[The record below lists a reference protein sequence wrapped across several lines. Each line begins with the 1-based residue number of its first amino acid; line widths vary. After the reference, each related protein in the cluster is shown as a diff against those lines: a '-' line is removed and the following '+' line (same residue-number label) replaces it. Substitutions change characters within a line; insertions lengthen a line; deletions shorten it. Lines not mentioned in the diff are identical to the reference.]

1 MSTDGARRALTTFF
15 SEISKHLESAAPH
28 PPIPSPTEAT
38 PSPVVEQSSWSKQM
52 SFLDAAYKEYAHIP
66 ERQKQ
71 MMIKRGFQEQFN
83 VDEPTMK
90 KIFGKGK
97 RSSPETR
104 SEAAA
109 TTTSEPVTPVAEPPK
124 EPDAKKP
131 RTTTSSSSLLPTP
144 DDFKKSL
151 SQVVGS
157 GQSTETTSSE

>member
-1 MSTDGARRALTTFF
+1 MSTDGAKRALTTFF
-15 SEISKHLESAAPH
+15 SEMSKHLEGAAP
-28 PPIPSPTEAT
+28 PPSPSPTEAT

-71 MMIKRGFQEQFN
+71 VMIKRGFQEQFG

-90 KIFGKGK
+90 KIFGKSK
-97 RSSPETR
+97 RSSPEAR
-104 SEAAA
+104 PEA
-109 TTTSEPVTPVAEPPK
+109 TSEPVAPVA

-131 RTTTSSSSLLPTP
+131 RTATPSSSSSSSLLPTP

-151 SQVVGS
+151 SQVVGG